1 MIEKKIKALIILQY
15 GSVRAFSDKI
25 KIPYTT
31 VDTILKR
38 GIFKSSILNVLKIC
52 KELNIDVNKLID
64 NKLVIKDK

>member
-52 KELNIDVNKLID
+52 KELNIDVNELID